1 MGSFTE
7 PRRCAE
13 VKAVSYD
20 RFGGPE
26 VLQYLDVPDPTPGAG
41 QLLIA
46 TAAVGV
52 NYPDI
57 RERLGV
63 YNRAE
68 TRVGGVTL
76 PQVGGLAVA
85 GAVVEA
91 GSQTSVPVGS
101 RVVALMKKG
110 AYAQLAVAEETLCA
124 VVDDDAF
131 AAHALVLAGFAAQA
145 ACAHLL
151 LQASTTLRA
160 GESLLVHG
168 AAGGVG
174 GLAVQIAK
182 ALGATPIIGTAST
195 AERRE
200 FVKTLG
206 ADAAISYD
214 EPGWTDQVLELT
226 SGRGVDVLIESIG
239 GEVFEQNFGA
249 LAPFGRYLLLGST
262 RGPGEPF
269 APRRLMTKSQALI
282 GFYLPVFYDRPEL
295 IGNALRFLA
304 DGLIAGQITSHVDE
318 VLPLSQAAE
327 AHRRLECREVRGVI
341 VLDPTIES

>member
-1 MGSFTE
+1 M
-7 PRRCAE
+7 
-13 VKAVSYD
+13 KAVRYD

-26 VLQYLDVPDPTPGAG
+26 VLEYLDLPDPTPGPR
-41 QLLIA
+41 QLLVE
-46 TAAVGV
+46 TAAIGV
-52 NYPDI
+52 NFPDI

-63 YNRAE
+63 YNKAE
-68 TRVGGVTL
+68 TRVGGVQL

-85 GAVVEA
+85 GTVVAA
-91 GSQTSVPVGS
+91 GSQASVAVGS
-101 RVVALMKKG
+101 KVVALMSKG
-110 AYAQLAVAEETLCA
+110 AYAQLAVVDEALSA

-131 AAHALVLAGFAAQA
+131 AAQATPLAGFAAQA

-151 LQASTTLRA
+151 LQASTTLRP

-174 GLAVQIAK
+174 SLAVQIGK
-182 ALGATPIIGTAST
+182 ALGAGLVIGTASS
-195 AERRE
+195 APRRE
-200 FVKTLG
+200 FVKALG

-214 EPGWTDQVLELT
+214 EPGWTEQVRELT

-239 GEVFEQNFGA
+239 GEVFEQNFDA
-249 LAPFGRYLLLGST
+249 LATFGRYLLLGSS
-262 RGPGEPF
+262 RSPGEPF
-269 APRRLMTKSQALI
+269 APRRLMTRSQALI

-304 DGLIAGQITSHVDE
+304 DGLDTGQIKAAVDE

-327 AHRRLECREVRGVI
+327 AHRRLESREVRGVI

>member
-1 MGSFTE
+1 M
-7 PRRCAE
+7 
-13 VKAVSYD
+13 KAISYD

-26 VLQYLDVPDPTPGAG
+26 VLQYLDLPDPTPGPG
-41 QLLIA
+41 QLLVR
-46 TAAVGV
+46 TAAIGV
-52 NYPDI
+52 NFPDI
-57 RERLGV
+57 RERLGT
-63 YNRAE
+63 YNKAE
-68 TRVGGVTL
+68 TRVGGVQL
-76 PQVGGLAVA
+76 PQVGGLAVGGTVVAA
-85 GAVVEA
+85 GP
-91 GSQTSVPVGS
+91 QTSVQVGQ

-110 AYAQLAVAEETLCA
+110 AYAQLAVAEEALCA
-124 VVDDDAF
+124 VVDDDAD
-131 AAHALVLAGFAAQA
+131 AVVLAGFAAQA
-145 ACAHLL
+145 TRAHLL

-174 GLAVQIAK
+174 SLAVQIGK
-182 ALGATPIIGTAST
+182 ALGAGPVIGTAST

-200 FVKTLG
+200 FVMALG

-214 EPGWTDQVLELT
+214 EPGWTQQVRELT

-239 GEVFEQNFGA
+239 GDVFEQNFDA
-249 LAPFGRYLLLGST
+249 LATFGRYLLLGST

-269 APRRLMTKSQALI
+269 APRRLMTRSQALI

-304 DGLIAGQITSHVDE
+304 DGLKTGQIKSQVDE

-327 AHRRLECREVRGVI
+327 AHRRLESRDIRGVI
-341 VLDPTIES
+341 VLDPTIGS

>member
-1 MGSFTE
+1 M
-7 PRRCAE
+7 
-13 VKAVSYD
+13 KAVSYA

-26 VLQYLDVPDPTPGAG
+26 VLEYLDLPDPTPGPR
-41 QLLIA
+41 QLVIE
-46 TAAVGV
+46 TAAIGV
-52 NYPDI
+52 NFPDI

-63 YNRAE
+63 YNKAE
-68 TRVGGVTL
+68 TRVGGVQL

-85 GAVVEA
+85 GSVVAA
-91 GSQTSVPVGS
+91 GPGTSVPVGR

-110 AYAQLAVAEETLCA
+110 AYAQRAVADEALCA
-124 VVDDDAF
+124 VVDDDASEEQVV
-131 AAHALVLAGFAAQA
+131 ALAGFAAQG

-151 LQASTTLRA
+151 LQASTTLRP
-160 GESLLVHG
+160 GESVLVHG

-182 ALGATPIIGTAST
+182 ALGAGLIIGTAST

-214 EPGWTDQVLELT
+214 ETGWTEQVRDLT
-226 SGRGVDVLIESIG
+226 SGRGVDVLLESIG
-239 GEVFEQNFGA
+239 GEVFEQNFDA
-249 LAPFGRYLLLGST
+249 LATFGRYLLLGST

-269 APRRLMTKSQALI
+269 APRRLMTKSQAMI
-282 GFYLPVFYDRPEL
+282 GFYRPVFYDRPEL
-295 IGNALRFLA
+295 IVNALRFLA
-304 DGLIAGQITSHVDE
+304 DGLKTGQITSRVDE

-327 AHRRLECREVRGVI
+327 AHRRLESREVRGVI
-341 VLDPTIES
+341 VLDPTI

>member
-1 MGSFTE
+1 M
-7 PRRCAE
+7 
-13 VKAVSYD
+13 KAIQYE

-26 VLQYLDVPDPTPGAG
+26 VLEYLDLPDPTPGPG
-41 QLLIA
+41 QLLIE
-46 TAAVGV
+46 TAAIGV
-52 NYPDI
+52 NFPDI

-63 YNRAE
+63 YNKAE
-68 TRVGGVTL
+68 TRVGGVQL

-85 GAVVEA
+85 GSVVA
-91 GSQTSVPVGS
+91 TGPQTSVPVG
-101 RVVALMKKG
+101 RKVVALMKKG
-110 AYAQLAVAEETLCA
+110 AYAQLAVAEESLSA
-124 VVDDDAF
+124 VTDDDADQ
-131 AAHALVLAGFAAQA
+131 VTLAGFAAQA

-174 GLAVQIAK
+174 SLAVQIAK
-182 ALGATPIIGTAST
+182 ALGAEPVIGTAST

-200 FVKTLG
+200 FVKSLG

-214 EPGWTDQVLELT
+214 EPGWTEQVRELT
-226 SGRGVDVLIESIG
+226 AGRGVDVLIESIG
-239 GEVFEQNFGA
+239 GDVFEQNFDA
-249 LAPFGRYLLLGST
+249 LATFGRYLLLGST

-269 APRRLMTKSQALI
+269 APRRLMTKSQAVI

-304 DGLIAGQITSHVDE
+304 DGLKAEQITPAVDE
-318 VLPLSQAAE
+318 VLPLSQTAE
-327 AHRRLECREVRGVI
+327 AHRRLESREVRGVI
-341 VLDPTIES
+341 VLDPTC

>member
-1 MGSFTE
+1 M
-7 PRRCAE
+7 
-13 VKAVSYD
+13 KAIQYE

-26 VLQYLDVPDPTPGAG
+26 VLEYLDLPDPTPGPG
-41 QLLIA
+41 QLLIE
-46 TAAVGV
+46 TAAIGV
-52 NYPDI
+52 NFPDI

-63 YNRAE
+63 YNKAE
-68 TRVGGVTL
+68 TRVGGVQL

-85 GAVVEA
+85 GSVVA
-91 GSQTSVPVGS
+91 TGPQTSVPVG
-101 RVVALMKKG
+101 RKVVALMKKG
-110 AYAQLAVAEETLCA
+110 AYAQLAVAEESLSA
-124 VVDDDAF
+124 VTDDDADQ
-131 AAHALVLAGFAAQA
+131 VTLAGFAAQA

-174 GLAVQIAK
+174 SLAVQIAK
-182 ALGATPIIGTAST
+182 ALGAKPVIGTAST

-200 FVKTLG
+200 FVKSLG

-214 EPGWTDQVLELT
+214 EPGWTEQVRELT
-226 SGRGVDVLIESIG
+226 AGRGVDVLIESIG
-239 GEVFEQNFGA
+239 GDVFEQNFDA
-249 LAPFGRYLLLGST
+249 LATFGRYLLLGST

-304 DGLIAGQITSHVDE
+304 DGLKAEQITPAVDE
-318 VLPLSQAAE
+318 VLPLSQTAE
-327 AHRRLECREVRGVI
+327 AHRRLESREVRGVI
-341 VLDPTIES
+341 VLDPTC

>member
-1 MGSFTE
+1 MK
-7 PRRCAE
+7 
-13 VKAVSYD
+13 VVSYD

-26 VLQYLDVPDPTPGAG
+26 VLQYLDLPDPTPGPG
-41 QLLIA
+41 QLLIKT
-46 TAAVGV
+46 TAIGV
-52 NYPDI
+52 NFPDI

-63 YNRAE
+63 YNEAE
-68 TRVGGVTL
+68 TRVGGVEL

-85 GAVVEA
+85 GTVVAVGPGTSVEA
-91 GSQTSVPVGS
+91 G
-101 RVVALMKKG
+101 RKVVALMKKG
-110 AYAQLAVAEETLCA
+110 AYAQLAVAGEALCA
-124 VVDDDAF
+124 VVDDDAD
-131 AAHALVLAGFAAQA
+131 LVVLAGFAAQA

-182 ALGATPIIGTAST
+182 ALGAGLVIGTAST

-200 FVKTLG
+200 FVKSLG
-206 ADAAISYD
+206 ADAAISYED
-214 EPGWTDQVLELT
+214 PGWTEQVRELT
-226 SGRGVDVLIESIG
+226 GGRGVDVLIESIG
-239 GEVFEQNFGA
+239 GDVFEQNFDA
-249 LAPFGRYLLLGST
+249 LATFGRYLLLGST

-269 APRRLMTKSQALI
+269 APRRLMTKSQAMI

-304 DGLIAGQITSHVDE
+304 DGVKTGQITSQVDE
-318 VLPLSQAAE
+318 VLPLMQAAE
-327 AHRRLECREVRGVI
+327 AHRRLESREVRGVI
-341 VLDPTIES
+341 VLDPTNETWGMP